1 MNNNVTQVVTDF
13 LSDPKLNGNRVIINV
28 HGNSYP
34 LIQYVIDKYNRY
46 KSQDSV
52 FKNIIQGYDEW
63 LLLVL
68 ISSCIIGDTKT
79 VINTQYTQIEIKST
93 IDKRAIK
100 ALEVLA
106 YRKDNEYDDPSDAEG
121 YLCLFVS
128 GIIKLL
134 YSGEFSAEIDSSSD
148 KKGLIL
154 ASLAKAIAANLSE
167 YQLGD
172 GIEQVLKS
180 PEFLAAAAG
189 HIMQESKGMA
199 ARIEGD
205 YGDVPLKDLPSLQL
219 LISKAFIRNVNRSL
233 KQYKYTG
240 VGLFQWSR
248 HRAASLINAFRSGY
262 CGASLNEACF
272 QFVKE
277 LLNQKQASYFGP
289 GASPKDK
296 IGIYA
301 SQVRIKNVI
310 LSANLFLK
318 ENPSIGLLGAL
329 VRGLQQSF
337 AVGSFAN
344 ASISKRLEYS
354 HNLLPKAI
362 EYVS

>member
-1 MNNNVTQVVTDF
+1 MENNITQIVTDF
-13 LSDPKLNGNRVIINV
+13 LSDQKLNGNRVVVNV
-28 HGNSYP
+28 HNNTYP
-34 LIQYVIDKYNRY
+34 LIQYVIDKYQRF
-46 KSQDSV
+46 KEQDLV
-52 FKNIIQGYDEW
+52 FKHALQDYDEW

-68 ISSCIIGDTKT
+68 TSSCLIGDTKT
-79 VINTQYTQIEIKST
+79 VINTQYTQIDIKST

-100 ALEVLA
+100 ALEILA
-106 YRKDNEYDDPSDAEG
+106 YRKDDQYDDPSDAEG
-121 YLCLFVS
+121 YLCLFVC
-128 GIIKLL
+128 GIIKIL
-134 YSGEFSAEIDSSSD
+134 YNGQFAVELDSRSD

-154 ASLAKAIAANLSE
+154 AALAKAIASNMSQ
-167 YQLGD
+167 YRLGE
-172 GIEQVLKS
+172 GVEQVIKS

-205 YGDVPLKDLPSLQL
+205 YGDVDLRDLPSLQL
-219 LISKAFIRNVNRSL
+219 VLSKAFFRNVNKSL
-233 KQYKYTG
+233 RQYKYTG

-248 HRAASLINAFRSGY
+248 NRAASLINTFRSGY
-262 CGASLNEACF
+262 CGASLNEACY
-272 QFVKE
+272 QFVHE
-277 LLNQKQASYFGP
+277 LLSQRQASYFGP
-289 GASPKDK
+289 GASPRDK
-296 IGIYA
+296 MGVYA
-301 SQVRIKNVI
+301 SQLRIKNVI
-310 LSANLFLK
+310 LAANLFLK

-354 HNLLPKAI
+354 HELLPKAL